1 MLGRD
6 LMRLA
11 GDDAVGLG
19 SADADVTDAAAVEAA
34 VTGAAPEMVLNC
46 AAFTDVDGAE
56 AAAEQAIRV
65 NGDGAGNVAS
75 AAARAGAAVLYV
87 SSDYVFDG
95 RKREPYV
102 ESDEPGPLS
111 AYGRSKLE
119 GEVATA
125 EANPRH
131 FVVRTSWLYG
141 AGGENFP
148 ETMLRLARQRGELR
162 VVDDQVSSPTWT
174 GHLAEGLL
182 RLAQSQAYGVHHM
195 AAGGEGSRFD
205 LARETLDRAGVDA
218 RVEPCN
224 TADLPR
230 PAARPAYSVLA
241 SERPDAIR
249 LPPWREGL
257 DAYLAAREVR
267 A

>member
-19 SADADVTDAAAVEAA
+19 SADADVTDEAAVETA
-34 VTGAAPEMVLNC
+34 VRGAAPQVVVNC

-56 AAAEQAIRV
+56 AAPEQAQRV
-65 NGDGAGNVAS
+65 NGVGPGNVAAS
-75 AAARAGAAVLYV
+75 AARAGAAVIHV
-87 SSDYVFDG
+87 STDYVFDG

-102 ESDEPGPLS
+102 ESDEPNPLS
-111 AYGRSKLE
+111 VYGRSKLA
-119 GEVATA
+119 GEEAA
-125 EANPRH
+125 AAANPRH
-131 FVVRTSWLYG
+131 FVVRTSWLFG
-141 AGGENFP
+141 AGRDNFP
-148 ETMLRLARQRGELR
+148 ETMLRLARERGELR
-162 VVDDQVSSPTWT
+162 VVADQVSAPTWT

-182 RLAQSQAYGVHHM
+182 RLARTKAYGVHHM
-195 AAGGEGSRFD
+195 AAAGEGSRFD
-205 LARETLDRAGVDA
+205 LARETLERAGVDA
-218 RVEPCN
+218 PVEPVKA
-224 TADLPR
+224 ADLPR

-257 DAYLAAREVR
+257 DAYLAEREVR